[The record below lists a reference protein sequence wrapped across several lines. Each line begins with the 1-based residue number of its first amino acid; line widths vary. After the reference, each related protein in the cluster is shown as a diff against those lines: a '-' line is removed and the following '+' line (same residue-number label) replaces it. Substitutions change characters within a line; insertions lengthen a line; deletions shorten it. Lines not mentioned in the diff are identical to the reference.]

1 MLRIDDTCCVSKKT
15 KVSDNKPA
23 LRGWSLSDDVTG
35 RVCPQITIG
44 VLPDNVLLEIFDFY
58 LGEDDS
64 DKIKHNYNYDGW
76 HKLVHVCHRWRC
88 IIFASP
94 RRLDLKLYCTRQRP
108 VNSEMLDILP
118 ALPIV
123 VVAENMKSK
132 EDVANI
138 TAALSQHNR
147 VCKVYYR
154 NGHFQDSLLK
164 EFVAMDEPFP
174 ALISLKLISSAQ
186 NVPVLPISFLGGS
199 APRLRSL
206 HLNGI
211 PYPSVGKLLSS
222 TTNLVRLFLWHIPH
236 SGYIS
241 PKAIV
246 PCLSMLPR
254 LKSLRLGF
262 QCPRSQA
269 HRASRHSLPLARVIF
284 PNLTSLVFSGD
295 VEYLEDV
302 LSQIE
307 TPILNQ
313 CDFWFFNQ
321 LVFDT
326 PLLGQ
331 FIHRTDTSTTIHTAR
346 VHFFSW
352 AVKVKLSGREDAAN
366 NGREALQLKISCK
379 PLDWQLSAVTQVL
392 NSFLPYFPTLEI
404 LQVAVSP
411 EDWQGEIEVV
421 QWREFLRPFTSVKE
435 MSLEFEDSVRHIA
448 PALQEVASENETEVL
463 PALQNLALWTYPW
476 RPSGPVKEAI
486 EQFIATRQ
494 LCGCPITFQY

>member
-1 MLRIDDTCCVSKKT
+1 
-15 KVSDNKPA
+15 
-23 LRGWSLSDDVTG
+23 
-35 RVCPQITIG
+35 
-44 VLPDNVLLEIFDFY
+44 
-58 LGEDDS
+58 
-64 DKIKHNYNYDGW
+64 
-76 HKLVHVCHRWRC
+76 
-88 IIFASP
+88 
-94 RRLDLKLYCTRQRP
+94 
-108 VNSEMLDILP
+108 MLDILP

-132 EDVANI
+132 EDVTNI
-138 TAALSQHNR
+138 AAALRQHNR

-154 NGHFQDSLLK
+154 NGQFQDSLLK
-164 EFVAMDEPFP
+164 EFTTMDKPFL
-174 ALISLKLISSAQ
+174 ALISLKLISSGP
-186 NVPVLPISFLGGS
+186 NVPVLPNSFLGGS

-211 PYPSVGKLLSS
+211 PYPSMGKLLSS
-222 TTNLVRLFLWHIPH
+222 TTNLVRLFLWDIPH
-236 SGYIS
+236 SGYIA
-241 PKAIV
+241 PETIV

-262 QCPRSQA
+262 HCPRSQA
-269 HRASRHSLPLARVIF
+269 HRASRHSPPIARVVF
-284 PNLTSLVFSGD
+284 PNLASLVFSGD

-302 LSQIE
+302 LSLIE

-321 LVFDT
+321 LIFDT
-326 PLLGQ
+326 PLLVQ
-331 FIHRTDTSTTIHTAR
+331 FIRRTETFMTIHTAR
-346 VHFFSW
+346 IHFFSW
-352 AVKVKLSGREDAAN
+352 AVKVKLSGREDAFN

-392 NSFLPYFPTLEI
+392 NSFLSYFPTLEI

-411 EDWQGEIEVV
+411 EDWQGEIEVI

-448 PALQEVASENETEVL
+448 PALQELAEENATEVL

-476 RPSGPVKEAI
+476 QPSGPVKEAI
-486 EQFIATRQ
+486 EQFIDTRQ
-494 LCGCPITFQY
+494 LCGHPITLSGGR